1 MEIGSIIEIFPK
13 DLFKEHQAGDGK
25 YPLEK
30 DDCWNFNYFNTGR
43 AAIEALLNNLKKEGY
58 KKVWLPSYDCSSVY
72 DAAKRAGIEIALYA
86 VDKDLLIDNGVFDSL
101 QRNDI
106 LYLVNF
112 FGREE
117 TERTYKAIRKAK
129 DNGVVVIEDL
139 SLSLLSA
146 GENIGFGDYV
156 IGSARKWL
164 PIPDGGFIASRQC
177 LPQFTKADAAN
188 DYTLYYFAAQVMKS
202 QYLQDTTLDKQVF
215 LNLSNKGMEKLFSD
229 YTIREIS
236 EISKRVIDSTNL
248 NEVAEIRKIN
258 YNYLYE
264 CLCNIKEVKL
274 MVEPSTE
281 RVALGMVMCVV
292 DRDALFK
299 HLIQNGVYC
308 NIHWRENES
317 TAQFEDSRYLSQ
329 HCLTLPCDQR
339 YGIEQMNHIYKT
351 IKDFYHHV

>member
-1 MEIGSIIEIFPK
+1 MEIGSIIEISPK
-13 DLFKEHQAGDGK
+13 DLFKEHQVGDGV
-25 YPLEK
+25 YPFEK
-30 DDCWNFNYFNTGR
+30 GESWNLTYFNTGR
-43 AAIEALLNNLKKEGY
+43 AAIEALLTYLKKEGCN
-58 KKVWLPSYDCSSVY
+58 KVWLPSFNCSSVY
-72 DAAKRAGIEIALYA
+72 DAAKRAGEDIALYA
-86 VDKDLLIDNGVFDSL
+86 IDKNLLIDYGVFERL

-117 TERTYKAIRKAK
+117 TEKTYEAIRKVK

-156 IGSARKWL
+156 IGSVRKWL
-164 PIPDGGFIASRQC
+164 PIPDGGFIASQQC
-177 LPQFTKADAAN
+177 LPQYTKADAAN

-202 QYLQDTTLDKQVF
+202 QYLHDTTLDKQVF

-236 EISKRVIDSTNL
+236 EISKRVIDATNL
-248 NEVAEIRKIN
+248 NEVAEIRKRN
-258 YNYLYE
+258 YKYLYE
-264 CLCNIKEVKL
+264 CLSNFNELKL
-274 MVEPSTE
+274 MVEPSVK
-281 RVALGMVMCVV
+281 RVVLGLVICVEN
-292 DRDALFK
+292 RDALFK

-317 TAQFEDSRYLSQ
+317 TVQFDDSHYLSQ

-339 YGIEQMNHIYKT
+339 YGTEQMNHIYKT

>member
-1 MEIGSIIEIFPK
+1 MEIGSIIEIYPQV
-13 DLFKEHQAGDGK
+13 LFKEHQVGDGI
-25 YPLEK
+25 YPFEK
-30 DDCWNFNYFNTGR
+30 GESWNFNYFNTGR
-43 AAIEALLNNLKKEGY
+43 AAIEALLNCLKKEGY
-58 KKVWLPSYDCSSVY
+58 NRVWLPSYNCSSVY
-72 DAAKRAGIEIALYA
+72 DAAKRAGVVIALYP
-86 VDKDLLIDNGVFDSL
+86 VNKDLHIDSGVFDSL

-112 FGREE
+112 FGRKE
-117 TERTYKAIRKAK
+117 TERTYEAIRKAK
-129 DNGVVVIEDL
+129 DNGVVVVEDL

-156 IGSARKWL
+156 IGSVRKWL
-164 PIPDGGFIASRQC
+164 PIPDGGFIASRQR

-236 EISKRVIDSTNL
+236 EISKRVIDATNL
-248 NEVAEIRKIN
+248 NEVAEIRKRN
-258 YNYLYE
+258 YNCLYE

-274 MVEPSTE
+274 MAEPLAE
-281 RVALGMVMCVV
+281 RVALGMVICVE

-339 YGIEQMNHIYKT
+339 YETEQMNHIYKT